1 MSAIRK
7 RITIHANGTPE
18 GVTNALYA
26 KPEGVPEDAVI
37 VDVQLRTENRSS
49 LAVRDEQIDYSSLAI
64 TLEWP
69 A

>member
-7 RITIHANGTPE
+7 RITIHAGGTPE
-18 GVTNALYA
+18 GVTNALYT

-37 VDVQLRTENRSS
+37 VDVQMRTYEDVLLGGSTLVSSS
-49 LAVRDEQIDYSSLAI
+49 LEI